1 MSGYCSVTDYHADQ
15 WLRLW
20 LLGGSEIPKLNKEK
34 YKGRFVS
41 KENYYNLLDTVFGN
55 CAALMDENST
65 IYVRTDKREFTF
77 NSTLEILQKH
87 FPKHKTEITD
97 RSFRKKT
104 QTEIHGNTSKET
116 GEIDI
121 IMTC

>member
-1 MSGYCSVTDYHADQ
+1 
-15 WLRLW
+15 
-20 LLGGSEIPKLNKEK
+20 
-34 YKGRFVS
+34 
-41 KENYYNLLDTVFGN
+41 
-55 CAALMDENST
+55 MDENST

-87 FPKHKTEITD
+87 FPKHKTEIID
-97 RSFRKKT
+97 RPFRKKT

-121 IMTC
+121 IMTR